1 MLGMLAI
8 GLIAIFAFLA
18 SVHVYWA
25 FGGRFAKVAAIP
37 ELRGAPSFVPGR
49 MSTLLVACCLFACA
63 ALVGA
68 ASGFL
73 DAPLPAITL
82 QWACFGL
89 ALLLLMRAIGDFRLI
104 GFFKTVRGSR
114 FAWLDSSLYSLCAWP
129 WPLVYSLSAGRHKRV
144 QLGTEQ

>member
-1 MLGMLAI
+1 MLTGLAI
-8 GLIAIFAFLA
+8 LLISVFVFLA

-49 MSTLLVACCLFACA
+49 IATLLVALSLFSCA

-68 ASGFL
+68 ASGFIET
-73 DAPLPAITL
+73 PVPAVAI
-82 QWACFGL
+82 QWSCFGL
-89 ALLLLMRAIGDFRLI
+89 ALLLLLRAIGDFRLV

-114 FAWLDSSLYSLCAWP
+114 FAWLDSALYSPLCLALAVGVF
-129 WPLVYSLSAGRHKRV
+129 LVSWKPGA
-144 QLGTEQ
+144 